1 MKARIAK
8 AANIGCDAIDPDN
21 MGELSSLFDAL
32 LRLTLLSDGFTNTNG
47 LGLTAADSTSFLR
60 ALAAEAA
67 KYGMSTGL
75 KNAQSIIG
83 SVADIIQFAVNEEC
97 KTVTKDCGVYDDFVA
112 QKPVFHGSSLP
123 SCPLPLLLQLTT
135 SIVEYVSSH
144 SGNTVSSNY
153 DGYQGMSS
161 DQIKAAYCLKD
172 NPTEATRFSTIIKTL
187 ALDGW
192 VLYCDGKSAT
202 TSALAGSNDAA
213 GEVPEAT
220 EDEKK

>member
-1 MKARIAK
+1 MDVMRLIRTTWV
-8 AANIGCDAIDPDN
+8 GLPLLDSL
-21 MGELSSLFDAL
+21 LS
-32 LRLTLLSDGFTNTNG
+32 LTLLSDGFTNSNG

-60 ALAAEAA
+60 ALATEAA

-75 KNAQSIIG
+75 KNAQSILG

-97 KTVTKDCGVYDDFVA
+97 RTVTKDCGVYDDFVA

-123 SCPLPLLLQLTT
+123 SGPLPLLLQLTT
-135 SIVEYVSSH
+135 SIVEYISSH

-161 DQIKAAYCLKD
+161 DQIKAAYCFKD
-172 NPTEATRFSTIIKTL
+172 NPTQTMRFSTIIKTL

-202 TSALAGSNDAA
+202 TPALAGSNEAA
-213 GEVPEAT
+213 GEVPEAF